1 MRVTWVLACSGV
13 STHYQ
18 GSAAGASESPCW
30 TGPADCLFQEVVV
43 KPDRARVMSEGLIT
57 GLVGYVVIVLFYGIL
72 NVFTG
77 QSFFSTAAHLGAG
90 LVSAA
95 RSSGAV
101 GAVLAFNGLHI
112 VAFLCIGLLA
122 ASARGMQTERH
133 PSFFVLALFIGV
145 AGLFAVMATFLS
157 FAAKSGVEL
166 PIGSVFAA
174 NLVAGAA
181 MGAYLLKA
189 HPRLWAEVRDHLD
202 PEREWSIRLR
212 TEVLNSCRRGSS
224 FHGCTNK
231 WDFRWCRERIVLVAQ
246 RR

>member
-1 MRVTWVLACSGV
+1 M
-13 STHYQ
+13 
-18 GSAAGASESPCW
+18 
-30 TGPADCLFQEVVV
+30 
-43 KPDRARVMSEGLIT
+43 KPDRARVMSDGLIT

-101 GAVLAFNGLHI
+101 GGVLAFNGLHV
-112 VAFLCIGLLA
+112 VAFLCIGLVA
-122 ASARGMQTERH
+122 AWLVMQTERH

-145 AGLFAVMATFLS
+145 AGLFGVMAGFLS
-157 FAAKSGVEL
+157 FAARSGIQL
-166 PIGSVFAA
+166 PIGSFFAA
-174 NLVAGAA
+174 NLLAGVA

-202 PEREWSIRLR
+202 PE
-212 TEVLNSCRRGSS
+212 TEHPVP
-224 FHGCTNK
+224 H
-231 WDFRWCRERIVLVAQ
+231 
-246 RR
+246 

>member
-1 MRVTWVLACSGV
+1 M
-13 STHYQ
+13 
-18 GSAAGASESPCW
+18 
-30 TGPADCLFQEVVV
+30 
-43 KPDRARVMSEGLIT
+43 KPDRACVMSEGLIT
-57 GLVGYVVIVLFYGIL
+57 GLIGYVVIVLFYGIL

-122 ASARGMQTERH
+122 AWLVMQTERH

-202 PEREWSIRLR
+202 PEME
-212 TEVLNSCRRGSS
+212 
-224 FHGCTNK
+224 HP
-231 WDFRWCRERIVLVAQ
+231 APH
-246 RR
+246 